1 MDDNRTPKPERLSD
15 VNAIPVK
22 YLAPEDPPAAAASS
36 AHVGGTLP
44 YLILDDGSDDL
55 EEPYS
60 VGLAVTEPDSFP
72 EITLYPATSA
82 SNHSVSGVALGSCV
96 SGSVILSRT
105 SRLPEAGRMSSSVNG
120 C

>member
-1 MDDNRTPKPERLSD
+1 MDNNRTPKPERLSD

-36 AHVGGTLP
+36 AHVGGPLP

-55 EEPYS
+55 EEPYC

-72 EITLYPATSA
+72 EVTVNLIASA
-82 SNHSVSGVALGSCV
+82 PNHSRSGAALDQETCELRAQHCV
-96 SGSVILSRT
+96 ENLR
-105 SRLPEAGRMSSSVNG
+105 
-120 C
+120 